1 MKSSTSNLL
10 IAACDEF
17 IYYDDLAR
25 EAQKAVAVTVAK
37 RGGKKEHGD
46 KKQEAI
52 DRLVKIVQ
60 SLELD
65 YEPLWGS
72 MVKQAI
78 RRVHPDFNEGYY
90 GYRNFSDLLE
100 EAQGRGLV
108 ELEHDQ
114 ARGNYKI
121 RLKKAE
127 GGGRRGE

>member
-1 MKSSTSNLL
+1 M
-10 IAACDEF
+10 
-17 IYYDDLAR
+17 
-25 EAQKAVAVTVAK
+25 
-37 RGGKKEHGD
+37 
-46 KKQEAI
+46 
-52 DRLVKIVQ
+52 KIVQ

-78 RRVHPDFNEGYY
+78 RRVHPDFNEAYY

-100 EAQGRGLV
+100 EAQAAGLI
-108 ELEHDQ
+108 ELEHDE

-127 GGGRRGE
+127 RRRAEGGIEGGGRKGEGRTRTPISPEPGRRAKPRL